1 MKMPLNAQIKP
12 SVSGYPLITRE
23 RTEKLELLNHLIA
36 NLAHAIII
44 CGPEGIGKTLLL
56 KSFQDSAIESWI
68 FCCVQADSQL
78 SLQKIQELLAEKI
91 IQGMPD
97 YKLQSLGNGFDR
109 MASRNMKIVL
119 VIDDAGS
126 LAPGLIEK
134 IIAYTGDKPVLRVIF
149 ALTHS
154 ELYLKNSTDPAVED
168 CYQIEI
174 PPLSEKQCGEY
185 LEYLS
190 TLPRPR
196 IQFSA
201 INESRVAALYRE
213 THGIPGNILAHLP
226 RDDSHN
232 KIDYSKT
239 VLFCAV
245 IGLVG
250 VALSAQ
256 WWSSRPKVDSNKA
269 AVAESKQSG
278 TAVQPTTDT
287 TNSVTQAPEN
297 AAPQQTQ
304 QSTET
309 SYTSISGEIRNDVI
323 SDSHSHSMIEQGLK
337 RDDTRLQ
344 QAPVNAQ
351 AKENPSQSAKI
362 PQVTEQ
368 VATADQLPTATAV
381 PLDEG
386 GHWLMKQP
394 VENVTLQL
402 MALSNEQAIV
412 EVMQRNQALGQNLKY
427 MKTKTRR
434 GRDRFVLLYGSFASP
449 EQANLE
455 RRNLPKELQKTWSR
469 RISAI
474 QGELNVM
481 TQIQTDTSE

>member
-1 MKMPLNAQIKP
+1 MKTPLNVQIKP
-12 SVSGYPLITRE
+12 TVSGYPLITRE

-44 CGPEGIGKTLLL
+44 CGPKGIGKTLLL
-56 KSFQDSAIESWI
+56 KVFQQAAIESWI
-68 FCCVQADSQL
+68 FCWVQADSQL

-97 YKLQSLGNGFDR
+97 YKLQSLGNAFDR

-134 IIAYTGDKPVLRVIF
+134 IIAYTNDKPVLRVIF

-196 IQFSA
+196 ILFNA
-201 INESRVAALYRE
+201 INESMVTALYRE
-213 THGIPGNILAHLP
+213 THGIPRNILTHLP

-250 VALSAQ
+250 VALSVQ

-269 AVAESKQSG
+269 VVAESKQSD
-278 TAVQPTTDT
+278 TAVQQTRDT
-287 TNSVTQAPEN
+287 PNSAARSPEN
-297 AAPQQTQ
+297 AALQQTQ
-304 QSTET
+304 KSAET
-309 SYTSISGEIRNDVI
+309 PNTSISAETRNDVI
-323 SDSHSHSMIEQGLK
+323 NDSHSQAMIEQGLK

-344 QAPVNAQ
+344 ASVPAQ
-351 AKENPSQSAKI
+351 ASENISQPKANNA
-362 PQVTEQ
+362 PQVTEEVMSTGQ
-368 VATADQLPTATAV
+368 VPINAPF
-381 PLDEG
+381 PLDAG
-386 GHWLMKQP
+386 GQWLMEQP

-402 MALSNEQAIV
+402 MALSTVKAII
-412 EVMQRNQALGQNLKY
+412 EVMQRHQALGQNLRY
-427 MKTKTRR
+427 LKTKTRR

-455 RRNLPKELQKTWSR
+455 RKNLPKELQKTWPR
-469 RISAI
+469 KISAV
-474 QGELNVM
+474 QGEIGTVVS
-481 TQIQTDTSE
+481 TDTPE

>member
-1 MKMPLNAQIKP
+1 VNSPLSTQIKSSAP
-12 SVSGYPLITRE
+12 SYPLITRE

-44 CGPEGIGKTLLL
+44 CGPNGIGKTLLL
-56 KSFQDSAIESWI
+56 KSFQNAAIDSWM
-68 FCCVQADSQL
+68 FCFLKADNQL
-78 SLQKIQELLAEKI
+78 NLQKIQELLGETIK
-91 IQGMPD
+91 QNMPD
-97 YKLQSLGNGFDR
+97 FKLQALENAFER
-109 MASRNMKIVL
+109 MVRREMKIVL
-119 VIDDAGS
+119 VLDDAGL

-134 IIAYTGDKPVLRVIF
+134 IIAYADGNPVLRIIF

-154 ELYLKNSTDPAVED
+154 ELYLKNGTDPTIED

-196 IQFSA
+196 IQFGA
-201 INESRVAALYRE
+201 INESMVETLYRE
-213 THGIPGNILAHLP
+213 THGIPGNILTQLP
-226 RDDSHN
+226 KDNSHN
-232 KIDYSKT
+232 KTDYSNT
-239 VLFCAV
+239 ALFCAV
-245 IGLVG
+245 IGLVF

-256 WWSSRPKVDSNKA
+256 WWSSRPKIVSAKPVATESNQSNLSVGQTGTNNSDAQSPEDSA
-269 AVAESKQSG
+269 SQQMQQATQTSS
-278 TAVQPTTDT
+278 
-287 TNSVTQAPEN
+287 TN
-297 AAPQQTQ
+297 
-304 QSTET
+304 
-309 SYTSISGEIRNDVI
+309 ISGEIRNDVI
-323 SDSHSHSMIEQGLK
+323 NDSHSHAMIEEGLK
-337 RDDTRLQ
+337 RDESHLQ
-344 QAPVNAQ
+344 QAPIAAQ
-351 AKENPSQSAKI
+351 TKENPSQPPSP
-362 PQVTEQ
+362 PQLTEQ
-368 VATADQLPTATAV
+368 VTAADQLPTATPV